1 MTKSQ
6 NISQVGFATLQKYS
20 ADVLA
25 NERTNCVRNVST
37 ILRQPTVEFKLGFS
51 AFSATA
57 VRLDYASASRRTR
70 WPSMARRQ
78 ALSRL
83 AFGPH
88 LRWLTALTGHAVR
101 PSFATKSSM
110 VRYG

>member
-1 MTKSQ
+1 MTQ
-6 NISQVGFATLQKYS
+6 TQVLDRATS
-20 ADVLA
+20 VGRTADA
-25 NERTNCVRNVST
+25 GRPGTVRNVST
-37 ILRQPTVEFKLGFS
+37 ILRQPTVEFRLGFS
-51 AFSATA
+51 AFSATT
-57 VRLDYASASRRTR
+57 VRLDHASASRRTR

-110 VRYG
+110 VGYG

>member
-1 MTKSQ
+1 MRGAQLSTT
-6 NISQVGFATLQKYS
+6 G
-20 ADVLA
+20 
-25 NERTNCVRNVST
+25 RNVST
-37 ILRQPTVEFKLGFS
+37 ILRQPTVEFRLGFS
-51 AFSATA
+51 AFSATT
-57 VRLDYASASRRTR
+57 VRLDHASASRRTR

-110 VRYG
+110 VGYG